1 MSPTI
6 SLNHFYLALD
16 PVAYRAIR
24 ECRFLW
30 DEFALGEERT
40 TLANSGDAWT
50 GAYFY
55 GQQTY
60 FEFLDAAAL
69 RLPSLGLSTSQLAD
83 PAGAFGLA
91 LATETPGSTA
101 QLQQHELAEGTTSGL
116 RTRHWAGADLPWFYS
131 TPMQIFRPGQPISTW
146 LMEYHPDFLVDWH
159 PELAPTEADISR
171 AAVLGKYKRVLWP
184 KGDLPGR
191 LLQDVTHLRLRLD
204 PVATAAVTNQ
214 LAAFGCPTQPLV
226 VAASP
231 ANRWVEWR
239 SEGFLLQIEVVS
251 NWAGPVLQ
259 AVGFSLAHSLAHSRV
274 VDLPNSVLVVG
285 PGPTAQW
292 QFGGQ

>member
-16 PVAYRAIR
+16 PAAYRAIR

-40 TLANSGDAWT
+40 TVANSGDAWT
-50 GAYFY
+50 GTYFY

-60 FEFLDAAAL
+60 FEFLDTAAL
-69 RLPSLGLSTSQLAD
+69 RLPSLGQPAARFAD
-83 PAGAFGLA
+83 PSGAFGLA

-101 QLQQHELAEGTTSGL
+101 QLLQHELAQGTTSGL

-131 TPMQIFRPGQPISTW
+131 TPMQIFRPGQPVSTW

-159 PELAPTEADISR
+159 PELAPTKADISR

-184 KGDLPGR
+184 EGELPGR
-191 LLQDVTHLRLRLD
+191 LLQDVVHLRLRLD
-204 PVATAAVTNQ
+204 PVATTAVASQ
-214 LAAFGCPTQPLV
+214 LAAFGCFLQPLAV
-226 VAASP
+226 TSS
-231 ANRWVEWR
+231 ANRWVEWQ
-239 SEGFLLQIEVVS
+239 SEGFTIQIEVES
-251 NWAGPVLQ
+251 NWSGPALQ
-259 AVGFSLAHSLAHSRV
+259 EVGFSLARPLASARV
-274 VDLPNSVLVVG
+274 VALPNSVLVVG

-292 QFGGQ
+292 RFGGQ